1 MESSQLRIPARAP
14 SATTVRAGTPAPIAP
29 VGSKVWPA
37 TAVVE
42 ALRIAGAEVVRI
54 VEAEAG
60 VAGNFHECN
69 SRCCLISIEGRNRR
83 FMKSTSHSYKLIDFL
98 RCHFSALMVAAFA
111 LSLALFV
118 PRAFAQQGNE
128 KTFASPG
135 DAVLAIYNAVKS
147 GDQQTLNAI
156 LGSNAGQVLHTGDE
170 VADKNMAT
178 DFVRRYDQM
187 HRVVI
192 EPDQTATLYVGAE
205 NWPMPI
211 PIVKNSSGA
220 WYFDTESGMKEI
232 LFRRIGANEND
243 AIDVLHTLVVA
254 QREYASTVQDGD
266 KAKHYALKFVS
277 DEGKHNGLYWK
288 TSDNETPSPIGP
300 LLVDAAGQGYN
311 IQQSKQTPFHG
322 YYYRMLTA
330 QGAAAKGGA
339 RNYLVNGELAR
350 GFAFVA
356 FPAEYRN
363 SGVMTFIVNQDG
375 VVYEKDLGQ
384 DTEKLGNA
392 MSEYNPDTTWNRV
405 E

>member
-1 MESSQLRIPARAP
+1 
-14 SATTVRAGTPAPIAP
+14 
-29 VGSKVWPA
+29 
-37 TAVVE
+37 
-42 ALRIAGAEVVRI
+42 
-54 VEAEAG
+54 
-60 VAGNFHECN
+60 
-69 SRCCLISIEGRNRR
+69 
-83 FMKSTSHSYKLIDFL
+83 MKSMSHSYRLIDF
-98 RCHFSALMVAAFA
+98 RRRHFSALILSAFA
-111 LSLALFV
+111 LSLGLFV
-118 PRAFAQQGNE
+118 PRTFAQQGNE

-170 VADKNMAT
+170 VADKKMAT
-178 DFVRRYDQM
+178 DFIRRYDQM

-211 PIVKNSSGA
+211 PIAKNSSGA

-243 AIDVLHTLVVA
+243 AIDVLHTLVDA
-254 QREYASTVQDGD
+254 QREYASSVQESD

-288 TSDNETPSPIGP
+288 TSDNEPPSPIGP

-311 IQQSKQTPFHG
+311 IQQGKQTPFHG

-339 RNYLVNGELAR
+339 RNYLVNGELVR

-356 FPAEYRN
+356 YPAEYRN

-384 DTEKLGNA
+384 DTERLGAA
-392 MSEYNPDTTWNRV
+392 MSEYNPDKTWAHAD
-405 E
+405 